1 MHRILAKRGDFY
13 YYRMFFPKTQKGQKA
28 AHICPLRFF
37 ICTFIVLYLNRT
49 LDPLVCDAA
58 TPRLRAEMTRVINE
72 AVSEAMSDYD
82 EKLINITYGSSGKIL
97 SVETDSVKINL
108 LRALVTEKINEK
120 IKSYSEYTIT
130 ISFSNIMDD
139 EIVFGRF
146 PSWRIPASVEPNGS
160 AETTVKSSLTSAGI
174 NQSLHK
180 ITLSVKVRIT
190 AMLLIST
197 VDVETDTDICIAET
211 VIIGEVPSVF
221 LGKES

>member
-1 MHRILAKRGDFY
+1 ME
-13 YYRMFFPKTQKGQKA
+13 
-28 AHICPLRFF
+28 
-37 ICTFIVLYLNRT
+37 CTFRKRKKGKKILIFLACVMIFAVFSVIYLNQK
-49 LDPLVCDAA
+49 LDPLVCAAA
-58 TPRLRAEMTRVINE
+58 TPQIKAEMTRVINE
-72 AVSEAMSDYD
+72 AISEAMTGYE
-82 EKLINITYGSSGKIL
+82 EKLVSIRYGTDGKIL
-97 SVETDSVKINL
+97 SIETDSTKINL

>member
-1 MHRILAKRGDFY
+1 M
-13 YYRMFFPKTQKGQKA
+13 
-28 AHICPLRFF
+28 
-37 ICTFIVLYLNRT
+37 
-49 LDPLVCDAA
+49 CDAA

-120 IKSYSEYTIT
+120 IKSYSEYTVT

-146 PSWRIPASVEPNGS
+146 PSWRIPASVERQCRNHRKKL
-160 AETTVKSSLTSAGI
+160 AYLCRNKSEPAQ
-174 NQSLHK
+174 NN
-180 ITLSVKVRIT
+180 
-190 AMLLIST
+190 A
-197 VDVETDTDICIAET
+197 
-211 VIIGEVPSVF
+211 F
-221 LGKES
+221 GKGQNNRNAAYFHRRR

>member
-1 MHRILAKRGDFY
+1 MIFIITECSFRKRKRSKKLLISVLCVFLS
-13 YYRMFFPKTQKGQKA
+13 A
-28 AHICPLRFF
+28 L
-37 ICTFIVLYLNRT
+37 FIVLYLNRK

-82 EKLINITYGSSGKIL
+82 EKLITYGSSGKIL

-221 LGKES
+221 LGKEN

>member
-1 MHRILAKRGDFY
+1 ME
-13 YYRMFFPKTQKGQKA
+13 
-28 AHICPLRFF
+28 
-37 ICTFIVLYLNRT
+37 CTFRKRKKGKKILIFLACVMIFAVFSVIYLNQK
-49 LDPLVCDAA
+49 LDPLVCAAA
-58 TPRLRAEMTRVINE
+58 TPQIKAEMTRVINE
-72 AVSEAMSDYD
+72 AISEAMTGYE
-82 EKLINITYGSSGKIL
+82 EKLVSIRYGTDGKIL
-97 SVETDSVKINL
+97 SIETDSAKINL

>member
-1 MHRILAKRGDFY
+1 MIFIITECSFRKRKRGKKLLISVLCVFLS
-13 YYRMFFPKTQKGQKA
+13 A
-28 AHICPLRFF
+28 L
-37 ICTFIVLYLNRT
+37 FIVLYLNRT

-58 TPRLRAEMTRVINE
+58 TPRLRAEMTRVRNE

-120 IKSYSEYTIT
+120 IKSYSEYTVT

-160 AETTVKSSLTSAGI
+160 AETTVKSSLASAGI

>member
-1 MHRILAKRGDFY
+1 
-13 YYRMFFPKTQKGQKA
+13 
-28 AHICPLRFF
+28 
-37 ICTFIVLYLNRT
+37 
-49 LDPLVCDAA
+49 
-58 TPRLRAEMTRVINE
+58 
-72 AVSEAMSDYD
+72 
-82 EKLINITYGSSGKIL
+82 
-97 SVETDSVKINL
+97 
-108 LRALVTEKINEK
+108 
-120 IKSYSEYTIT
+120 
-130 ISFSNIMDD
+130 MDD

>member
-1 MHRILAKRGDFY
+1 MIFIITECSFRKR
-13 YYRMFFPKTQKGQKA
+13 KKGKKLLISVLCVFLSA
-28 AHICPLRFF
+28 L
-37 ICTFIVLYLNRT
+37 FIVLYLNRK

-72 AVSEAMSDYD
+72 AVSEAMSGYN
-82 EKLINITYGSSGKIL
+82 EKLISITYGADGKIL

-120 IKSYSEYTIT
+120 IKEYGEYTVT
-130 ISFSNIMDD
+130 ISASNIMDD
-139 EIVFGRF
+139 EIIFGRF
-146 PSWRIPASVEPNGS
+146 PSWRIPASVEPSGS

-180 ITLSVKVRIT
+180 IVLSVKVKVT

-221 LGKES
+221 FGGEN